1 MDSKNLCGLSAGM
14 AQAIL
19 GQSAKN
25 LVATG
30 TSSQNAAYPM
40 GVGIQHFGTVA
51 LNAGGRLPPMNSG
64 ERVVVYNSGANAL
77 LVYPDFGAQINGL
90 SANASFS
97 VGAGKGAIF
106 EAIDAKL
113 ALAVLSA

>member
-1 MDSKNLCGLSAGM
+1 MDSRNLCGLSAGM

-19 GQSAKN
+19 GQAAKN
-25 LVATG
+25 LVSAG
-30 TSSQNAAYPM
+30 TTQNGALAL
-40 GVGIQHFGTVA
+40 GVGISHFSTTAASSGA
-51 LNAGGRLPPMNSG
+51 RLPPMNAG
-64 ERVVVYNSGANAL
+64 ERCVIYNSGANAL
-77 LVYPDFGAQINGL
+77 TVYPDFGAQINGL
-90 SANASFS
+90 SANAGFS

>member
-19 GQSAKN
+19 GQAAKN
-25 LVATG
+25 VTASG

-40 GVGIQHFGTVA
+40 GVGITHFSTVA
-51 LNAGGRLPPMNSG
+51 ANAGARLPAMNAG
-64 ERVVVYNSGANAL
+64 EECTVFNSGANAL
-77 LVYPDFGAQINGL
+77 LVYPDFGAQINSL

-106 EAIDAKL
+106 KAIDAKL